1 MSEKKVI
8 KLNAPLKE
16 EEIEKLNAGDL
27 VELTGTIF
35 LARDRVHKLLAEKI
49 DEKFQEK
56 LKDGVIYHCGPIA
69 KKENGKWKILSAGP
83 TTSTRMEPFEETMLE
98 KYGIKAVIGKGGMK
112 EKTLK
117 ALEKFGAVYLLAVGG
132 TAALLAERI
141 VKVKN
146 VFFLEEFGV
155 PEALWE
161 FEVKDFPLI
170 VSMDSKGK
178 SLHKEV
184 LEESE
189 KKLKGLID
197 EKISSN
203 S

>member
-1 MSEKKVI
+1 MSKIV
-8 KLNAPLKE
+8 KLKIPLKE

-35 LARDRVHKLLAEKI
+35 LARDRVHKLLTEKI

-56 LKDGVIYHCGPIA
+56 LKNGAIYHCGPIA
-69 KKENGKWKILSAGP
+69 KKEKGKWKILSAGP
-83 TTSTRMEPFEETMLE
+83 TTSTRMEEFEEKIME
-98 KYGIKAVIGKGGMK
+98 KYGVKAVIGKGGMK

-117 ALEKFGAVYLLAVGG
+117 ALQKFGAVYLLAVGG
-132 TAALLAERI
+132 TAALLAEKI

-146 VFFLEEFGV
+146 VYFLEEFGV

-170 VSMDSKGK
+170 VSMDSKGN

-184 LEESE
+184 LIESE
-189 KKLKGLID
+189 QKLKEIT
-197 EKISSN
+197 EKK
-203 S
+203 

>member
-1 MSEKKVI
+1 MTEKII
-8 KLNAPLKE
+8 KLKTPLKE
-16 EEIEKLNAGDL
+16 KEIEKLNAGNL

-49 DEKFQEK
+49 NEKFQKK
-56 LKDGVIYHCGPIA
+56 LKNGVIYHCGPIA
-69 KKENGKWKILSAGP
+69 RKEKEKWKILSAGP
-83 TTSTRMEPFEETMLE
+83 TTSTRMESFEE
-98 KYGIKAVIGKGGMK
+98 KIIQDYQIKAVIGKGGMK

-117 ALEKFGAVYLLAVGG
+117 ALQKFKAVYLLAVGG

-141 VKVKN
+141 IKVKN
-146 VFFLEEFGV
+146 VFFLEEFGI

-161 FEVKDFPLI
+161 LEVKDFPLI

-184 LEESE
+184 LEESQ
-189 KKLKGLID
+189 KKLKEITQ
-197 EKISSN
+197 
-203 S
+203 

>member
-1 MSEKKVI
+1 MTKVI
-8 KLNAPLKE
+8 KLNIPVDDKKVRE
-16 EEIEKLNAGDL
+16 LNAGDL

-35 LARDRVHKLLAEKI
+35 LARDRVHKLLTEKT
-49 DEKFQEK
+49 DEKFKEK
-56 LKDGVIYHCGPIA
+56 LKNGVIYHCGPIA
-69 KKENGKWKILSAGP
+69 RKEKEKWIILSAGP
-83 TTSTRMEPFEETMLE
+83 TTSTRMEAFEYDVIRD
-98 KYGIKAVIGKGGMK
+98 YGIKGVIGKGGMK

-117 ALEKFGAVYLLAVGG
+117 ALEEFGAVYFLAVGG

-146 VFFLEEFGV
+146 VFFLEEFGI

-161 FEVKDFPLI
+161 FEVKEFPLI

-184 LEESE
+184 LENSKE
-189 KKLKGLID
+189 KLK
-197 EKISSN
+197 KILGK
-203 S
+203 

>member
-1 MSEKKVI
+1 MTETKVI
-8 KLNAPLKE
+8 KLHTPLKE
-16 EEIEKLNAGDL
+16 QEIRKLNSGDL

-35 LARDRVHKLLAEKI
+35 LARDRVHKSLTEKI
-49 DEKFQEK
+49 DEKFQAK
-56 LKDGVIYHCGPIA
+56 LKNGVIYHCGPIA

-83 TTSTRMEPFEETMLE
+83 TTSTRMEEFEETMME
-98 KYGIKAVIGKGGMK
+98 EYGIKAVIGKGGMK
-112 EKTLK
+112 EKTLN
-117 ALEKFGAVYLLAVGG
+117 ALQNFGAIYLLAVGG
-132 TAALLAERI
+132 TAALLAEKI

-146 VFFLEEFGV
+146 VFFLEEFGI

-170 VSMDSKGK
+170 VSMDSKGR

-189 KKLKGLID
+189 KKLKEIA
-197 EKISSN
+197 
-203 S
+203 